1 MKIWWRKIAVVLIT
15 ILTLGM
21 YSPTTLLEVDAQK
34 NNGNIPSSSSSDQ
47 ETTARTIEIQDA
59 IPTTVEEDLDT
70 ALNRLMSHAQEQ
82 SMIKFGTKIATKVED
97 EFNQEILPKIEE
109 VLHTLLQETETA
121 YAFLSITEDPA
132 VGYGER
138 IFNVYDE
145 KTKKHIA
152 KFHVRRDNRPL
163 EGHYFNFHY
172 HLSTDKF
179 KVHHDIGDI
188 YWDKNT
194 PPKWMI

>member
-34 NNGNIPSSSSSDQ
+34 ENGSVSSSSNADQ
-47 ETTARTIEIQDA
+47 ETVARTIEIQDDIA
-59 IPTTVEEDLDT
+59 TTEEDLDT
-70 ALNRLMSHAQEQ
+70 ALNRLMSQAQEQ

-109 VLHTLLQETETA
+109 VLHTLLEETETA
-121 YAFLSITEDPA
+121 YAFLSITEDPSS
-132 VGYGER
+132 GYGER

-145 KTKKHIA
+145 KTKQHVA

>member
-34 NNGNIPSSSSSDQ
+34 ENGNVSSSSNSDQ
-47 ETTARTIEIQDA
+47 DTVASTIEIQDET
-59 IPTTVEEDLDT
+59 PTTIEEDLDT
-70 ALNRLMSHAQEQ
+70 ALNRLMSQAQEQ

-97 EFNQEILPKIEE
+97 EFNQEILPRIEE
-109 VLHTLLQETETA
+109 VLHTLLEETETV
-121 YAFLSITEDPA
+121 YAFLSVTEDPA
-132 VGYGER
+132 AGYGER

-145 KTKKHIA
+145 KAKQHIA

>member
-34 NNGNIPSSSSSDQ
+34 EDGSVSSSSNADQ
-47 ETTARTIEIQDA
+47 ETVARTIEIQDDIA
-59 IPTTVEEDLDT
+59 TTEEDLDT
-70 ALNRLMSHAQEQ
+70 ALNRLMSQAQEQ

-109 VLHTLLQETETA
+109 VLHTLLEETETA
-121 YAFLSITEDPA
+121 YTFLSITEDPSS
-132 VGYGER
+132 GYGER

-145 KTKKHIA
+145 KTKQHVA

>member
-34 NNGNIPSSSSSDQ
+34 ENGSVSSSSNADQ
-47 ETTARTIEIQDA
+47 ETVARTIEIQDD
-59 IPTTVEEDLDT
+59 IPATTEEDLDT
-70 ALNRLMSHAQEQ
+70 ALNRLMSQAQEQ

-109 VLHTLLQETETA
+109 VLHTLLEETETA
-121 YAFLSITEDPA
+121 YTFLSITEDPSS
-132 VGYGER
+132 GYGER

-145 KTKKHIA
+145 KTKQHVA

>member
-34 NNGNIPSSSSSDQ
+34 ENGNVSSSSNSDQ
-47 ETTARTIEIQDA
+47 ETIARTIEIQDA
-59 IPTTVEEDLDT
+59 IPTTIEEDLDT
-70 ALNRLMSHAQEQ
+70 ALNRLMSQAQEQ

-109 VLHTLLQETETA
+109 VLHTLLEETETA
-121 YAFLSITEDPA
+121 YGFLSVTEDPA
-132 VGYGER
+132 AGYGER

-145 KTKKHIA
+145 KTKQHIA

-172 HLSTDKF
+172 HLNTDQF